1 MKKLILSAVAV
12 LASASM
18 MALTPTAVA
27 RITLTSAD
35 GSDVV
40 TLLESTEDGFSAAFD
55 NGYDANQP
63 EANIPGIYAVAG
75 EARYATVATDNLD
88 ELVLGFITGAAT
100 DYTMT
105 FANVNGRE
113 LKLYDAVTGTET
125 VIADGATYSFTAEAN
140 TRIDNRFVINRAVVA
155 PEICHRYGNL
165 EVRGTAGQTLVVKDS
180 EGNEVLNQT
189 LATDNEVIP
198 VSTLDAGYYTVEWN
212 EKTLTIKVD

>member
-18 MALTPTAVA
+18 MALNPTAVA

-100 DYTMT
+100 DYTLT

-113 LKLYDAVTGTET
+113 LKMYDNVTGTET
-125 VIADGATYSFTAEAN
+125 VITNSASYAFTAEAN
-140 TRIDNRFVINRAVVA
+140 TRVDDRFVINRAAVE

-165 EVRGTAGQTLVVKDS
+165 EVRGTKDQTIVVKDADN
-180 EGNEVLNQT
+180 NEVINQT
-189 LATDNEVIP
+189 LATDNVTI
-198 VSTLDAGYYTVEWN
+198 SLAALAAGYYTVEWN
-212 EKTLTIKVD
+212 GKTLTIKVD

>member
-18 MALTPTAVA
+18 MALTPSAVA
-27 RITLTSAD
+27 RITMSSTD
-35 GSDVV
+35 GSDIV

-63 EANIPGIYAVAG
+63 DANVPGIYAVAG
-75 EARYATVATDNLD
+75 EARYATIATDNLD
-88 ELVLGFITGAAT
+88 ELVLGIITGAAT

-140 TRIDNRFVINRAVVA
+140 TRIDDRFVINRAVVA
-155 PEICHRYGNL
+155 PEICYRYGNL

-198 VSTLDAGYYTVEWN
+198 VSALDAGYYTVEWN